1 MPIPFIQTKLNVPRI
16 SKQIIQRDKLN
27 KLLEKISEYKL
38 VLVSS
43 LAGSGKSTTIANY
56 VKKNN
61 LDCSWYSLDK
71 SDDDLFQ
78 FASYLV
84 KGLEE
89 NEELCNGGFQELL
102 ESYQSIGDMSFIR
115 AIINGL
121 NATVKEYTLI
131 FDDYHM
137 IQLPEIH
144 HMMAQLL
151 EFLPLNIH
159 VIIITREDPPLPLAK
174 WRVKNQ
180 LIEIRISDLRFTDA
194 EAESF
199 LNQSM
204 MLQLTKDDV
213 YTLNSRAEGWI
224 AGLQLVALFMRNHPD
239 KTKFVADFSG
249 NHYYIM
255 EYLLEEVLQQQ
266 PPQIKEFLLCTSI
279 LHRFCSSLCDEVLE
293 LEKGTSQKIVE
304 LLLRTNSFIISLDY
318 QHIWFRYHHL
328 FEDLLLQK
336 LSDSNYPIKKY
347 HRLASH
353 WFHENDNII
362 EAIHHAL
369 CAEEIEF
376 AADLVESIWA
386 EMDQTVQGN
395 QWLKLAN
402 KLPDHIIRQR
412 PVLNVG
418 YAWALIDTGD
428 LENCIERLE
437 ETQKQIEESGMS
449 LESKDYVVYDQ
460 DQFKMLPANIAS
472 AYAYIAAAKGNSDDV
487 LFYANNAIALI
498 GEENQLRKGVVQ
510 ILLSFSYWAKGE
522 LQEALGT
529 INEGLSNIL
538 KADSPLSLS
547 NLQLMLVEIR
557 IELGNFNE
565 AEIILNQ
572 SIELLQTEDKLPL
585 ALASLYLKLSEIF
598 LLRGS
603 VDKAVDFL
611 KISREKGTNL
621 CLPDFEHKWH
631 IMQAELLAYQK
642 LYTEAIA
649 SLEKAKKC
657 YYMNP
662 IPEHISIDGLRAS
675 IFLKM
680 HQPEICYDFVRSNK
694 FSTEQDRLVYV
705 KYLLVDNMH
714 SNDENIFIQ
723 VLDILDEMLTCAQQ
737 QNRKRSIIDIMV
749 LKSIVFN
756 LKKDNYSAVL
766 TVKKAMELAAPERYV
781 FPFMDNF
788 EELSELYHDLILK
801 KEIPK
806 FLEYPVLNRLKVN
819 QKNIVT
825 APKSK
830 QVNLLTQREIE
841 VLGLISQGYSNQEI
855 GDKLFLALS
864 TVKGYNRRIFDKLDV
879 KRRTEAIAKAREYQI
894 IG

>member
-1 MPIPFIQTKLNVPRI
+1 MPIPFIQTKFNVPQV
-16 SKQIIQRDKLN
+16 SKIIQRDKLN
-27 KLLEKISEYKL
+27 GLLEKACEYKL

-43 LAGSGKSTTIANY
+43 PAGSGKSTIIANH
-56 VKKNN
+56 VEKNN

-84 KGLEE
+84 KGLEK
-89 NEELCNGGFQELL
+89 NEELCYGGFQELL
-102 ESYQSIGDMSFIR
+102 DSFQSIGYMSFIKV
-115 AIINGL
+115 IINGL
-121 NATVKEYTLI
+121 HTTAREYTLI

-151 EFLPLNIH
+151 EYLPSNIH

-180 LIEIRISDLRFTDA
+180 LMEIRISDLKFTDS

-204 MLQLTKDDV
+204 KLQLTKDDV
-213 YTLNSRAEGWI
+213 YTLNNRAEGWI
-224 AGLQLVALFMRNHPD
+224 AGLQLVALFMRDHPD
-239 KTKFVADFSG
+239 KAKFAADFSG

-255 EYLLEEVLQQQ
+255 DYLLEEVLQQQ

-279 LHRFCSSLCDEVLE
+279 LQRFCGSLCDEVLE

-304 LLLRTNSFIISLDY
+304 LLLRANAFIIPLDY

-347 HRLASH
+347 HHLASH
-353 WFHENDNII
+353 WFHENDNIF
-362 EAIHHAL
+362 EAIQHAL
-369 CAEEIEF
+369 CAEDIEF

-386 EMDQTVQGN
+386 EMDQTIQGN
-395 QWLKLAN
+395 QWLKLAD

-437 ETQKQIEESGMS
+437 ETHKQIEKSGMS
-449 LESKDYVVYDQ
+449 LESKDYVVYDHE
-460 DQFKMLPANIAS
+460 QFKMLPANIAS

-487 LFYANNAIALI
+487 LFYANKAISLI
-498 GEENQLRKGVVQ
+498 SEDNQLRKGVVQ
-510 ILLSFSYWAKGE
+510 MLLSFSYWAKGE
-522 LQEALGT
+522 LQEALQT
-529 INEGLSNIL
+529 INAGLSNIL

-547 NLQLMLVEIR
+547 NFQLMLAEIR

-585 ALASLYLKLSEIF
+585 ALASLYLKLSEIS

-603 VDKAVDFL
+603 VDRAADFL
-611 KISREKGTNL
+611 KISREKGTHL

-631 IMQAELLAYQK
+631 IMQARLLVYQK

-675 IFLKM
+675 IFLNM
-680 HQPEICYDFVRSNK
+680 HQPEICHDFVRRDI

-714 SNDENIFIQ
+714 SNDEKTLIQ
-723 VLDILDEMLTCAQQ
+723 VLDILDEMLTRAQQ
-737 QNRKRSIIDIMV
+737 QNRKRSMIDIM
-749 LKSIVFN
+749 LRKSIVLN

-766 TVKKAMELAAPERYV
+766 TVKNAMDLATPERYV

-788 EELSELYHDLILK
+788 EELSELYHDLIIK
-801 KEIPK
+801 KEIPN
-806 FLEYPVLNRLKVN
+806 FLEYHVLNRLNVN
-819 QKNIVT
+819 QKNTVS

-830 QVNLLTQREIE
+830 QVNLLSQREME
-841 VLGLISQGYSNQEI
+841 VLSLMSQGYSNQEI

-864 TVKGYNRRIFDKLDV
+864 TVKGYNRSIFDKLDV
-879 KRRTEAIAKAREYQI
+879 KRRTEAIAKARDYQI
-894 IG
+894 IE